1 MAGISVELVGL
12 EEMIGELK
20 GLELKTE
27 AKVVQAVSDATNDAL
42 DASLPL
48 IPVRTG
54 FLKSQQEVWFTGSIG
69 ATLIWGE
76 LRNRAY
82 YSPFVC
88 FGHHTRSGSW
98 VAARDFMTPAYAVG
112 SKSLIDRLNAIY
124 GG

>member
-1 MAGISVELVGL
+1 MAGISLELVGL
-12 EEMIGELK
+12 EETIGKLK
-20 GLELKTE
+20 GLELQAQ
-27 AKVVQAVSDATNDAL
+27 AKALQAVTDATNDAR

-69 ATLIWGE
+69 ANLIWGE
-76 LRNRAY
+76 LRNKAPY
-82 YSPFVC
+82 AEWVC

-98 VAARDFMTPAYAVG
+98 VAGRDFMTPGYAVG
-112 SKSLIDRLNAIY
+112 EKSLIKRLNAIY

>member
-69 ATLIWGE
+69 ANLIWGE
-76 LRNRAY
+76 LRNKAY
-82 YSPFVC
+82 YAEWVC

-98 VAARDFMTPAYAVG
+98 VAGRDFMTPGYAVG
-112 SKSLIDRLNAIY
+112 EKSLINRLNAIY